1 MQVPS
6 KLAAT
11 PRTPG
16 EGTRGVERVTRE
28 RSVEGGA
35 EEAKEQL
42 PETQAWAVG
51 IQVSPK
57 LCGGAGGLAL
67 T

>member
-1 MQVPS
+1 M
-6 KLAAT
+6 
-11 PRTPG
+11 
-16 EGTRGVERVTRE
+16 ERVTRE